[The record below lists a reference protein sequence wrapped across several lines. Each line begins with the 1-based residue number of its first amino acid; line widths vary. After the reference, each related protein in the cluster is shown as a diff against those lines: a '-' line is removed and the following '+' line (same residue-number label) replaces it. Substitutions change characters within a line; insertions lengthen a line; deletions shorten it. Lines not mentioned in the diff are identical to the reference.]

1 MISFGTRR
9 HGGTGYMSYSE
20 RSGPGVLVL
29 HEFFGLQPSFMS
41 FADSLQ
47 AEGFTVLIPDLYDGR
62 MASTVEEAEALSDSL
77 ELEDIMDRLDAA
89 CEHLTANW
97 HPRLGVIG
105 FSLGAWLAT
114 TLVQRR
120 SVEATILYY
129 GVNEVDPARWSGP
142 VMGHFATHDEWTP
155 LPEATA
161 CFDKLAAAGID
172 ARMFSYER
180 TGHWFANQSVP
191 EAFNADAAQLAFERS
206 IEFLRHHLA

>member
-1 MISFGTRR
+1 
-9 HGGTGYMSYSE
+9 MSYSE
-20 RSGPGVLVL
+20 RSGPGILVL
-29 HEFFGLQPSFMS
+29 HEFFGLQPSFKS

-47 AEGFTVLIPDLYDGR
+47 AEGFTVLIPDLYEGR

-77 ELEDIMDRLDAA
+77 ELEDTMDRLDSA

-142 VMGHFATHDEWTP
+142 VMGHFATDDEWTP
-155 LPEATA
+155 LPEVTA
-161 CFDKLAAAGID
+161 FFDKLIATGID
-172 ARMFSYER
+172 ARMFSYEG
-180 TGHWFANQSVP
+180 TGHWFANQAVP

-206 IEFLRHHLA
+206 IDFLRHHLA